1 MKPKHLLLP
10 IILIAPL
17 YLLGQEIMD
26 AAKVAAGNNLI
37 VEQLAAQ
44 LGFTASPFFGVFLTS
59 IASHLDIGSEFI
71 RSSPIYGNIFI
82 LIISGLLTFAKP
94 IISGLSGFLGPAK
107 APLAAVSTGIEWIE
121 GHATAAIFALAAIGW
136 YLSTPDELSS
146 ESVVM
151 LGFAMPFKM
160 AFVLFVGLTYLTM
173 VSTVR
178 LMIDLL
184 VLIIPIPFIDTVLLA
199 LKYIFTTGLV
209 AISIFFPKLA
219 LVILALFYVLAW
231 ILYRRS
237 KRVAVKQRILLM
249 EPMFHKVK
257 FLRRFTLKS
266 YAQSKHIDGDVYPI
280 FLAGKR
286 KPFKRHRKIF
296 ISFSNNGAELIQPKT
311 FLFKEK
317 RESVFITG
325 IKSGLT
331 RCRLFQDEVVI
342 GFTSSVYKKD
352 LSAYVDNQETE
363 SSEEDIK
370 SLALNG

>member
-1 MKPKHLLLP
+1 MKPKHFFLP

-59 IASHLDIGSEFI
+59 LASHLDLGSEFI

-136 YLSTPDELSS
+136 YISTPDQLSS

-160 AFVLFVGLTYLTM
+160 AFIRPNGLRPAGIYQILNEE
-173 VSTVR
+173 
-178 LMIDLL
+178 
-184 VLIIPIPFIDTVLLA
+184 PW
-199 LKYIFTTGLV
+199 GLV
-209 AISIFFPKLA
+209 CFSM
-219 LVILALFYVLAW
+219 
-231 ILYRRS
+231 R
-237 KRVAVKQRILLM
+237 
-249 EPMFHKVK
+249 FH
-257 FLRRFTLKS
+257 L
-266 YAQSKHIDGDVYPI
+266 
-280 FLAGKR
+280 
-286 KPFKRHRKIF
+286 
-296 ISFSNNGAELIQPKT
+296 
-311 FLFKEK
+311 
-317 RESVFITG
+317 
-325 IKSGLT
+325 
-331 RCRLFQDEVVI
+331 
-342 GFTSSVYKKD
+342 
-352 LSAYVDNQETE
+352 
-363 SSEEDIK
+363 
-370 SLALNG
+370 

>member
-1 MKPKHLLLP
+1 MKLKHFYLP
-10 IILIAPL
+10 IIFIAPL

-26 AAKVAAGNNLI
+26 AAEVATGNNLI

-59 IASHLDIGSEFI
+59 LASHFDIGSEFI
-71 RSSPIYGNIFI
+71 KSSPIYGSILI
-82 LIISGLLTFAKP
+82 LIISGLLTFTKP
-94 IISGLSGFLGPAK
+94 IVSGLSGFLGPAK
-107 APLAAVSTGIEWIE
+107 APLAAVSTGIEWVE
-121 GHATAAIFALAAIGW
+121 GHATGAIFALATIGW
-136 YLSTPDELSS
+136 YVSTPDQLSN
-146 ESVVM
+146 EAVVM
-151 LGFAMPFKM
+151 LGFAMPFKI
-160 AFVLFVGLTYLTM
+160 AFVLFVGLSYIVM

-199 LKYIFTTGLV
+199 SKYIFTIGLV
-209 AISIFFPKLA
+209 ALGIFFPKLA
-219 LVILALFYVLAW
+219 LIILALFYVVAW

-237 KRVAVKQRILLM
+237 KRVALKQRILIM

-257 FLRRFTLKS
+257 FLSRFTLKS
-266 YAQSKHIDGDVYPI
+266 YAQSKHIEGDVYPI
-280 FLAGKR
+280 FLAEKR
-286 KPFKRHRKIF
+286 KPFKRHRKVF
-296 ISFSNNGAELIQPKT
+296 IAFSSNGVELVQPRT
-311 FLFKEK
+311 LLFKEK
-317 RESVFITG
+317 RESVLING

-331 RCRLFQDEVVI
+331 RSRLFQDDVVI

-352 LSAYVDNQETE
+352 LGTYIDNQETE